1 MLGYARVLLWYCFCI
16 ALVLL
21 WYCSGIARVLLW
33 YCFGIARV
41 LLWYYSGIARV
52 LLWYCLSMLGY
63 RLGMLGYCSGIAW
76 VLLGYCSGIAR
87 VFLGYAWIC
96 LDIARVLISHFS
108 ITDYQVNWDLPMA
121 SRSEKLRLKILYQS
135 SPLKICKQPTDRL
148 TNQPTDKVGLL
159 GVAWGCSGLAQRL
172 VFSGQRYYDC

>member
-1 MLGYARVLLWYCFCI
+1 MPGYYSGIALVLLGYARVLL
-16 ALVLL
+16 
-21 WYCSGIARVLLW
+21 G
-33 YCFGIARV
+33 
-41 LLWYYSGIARV
+41 
-52 LLWYCLSMLGY
+52 YCL
-63 RLGMLGYCSGIAW
+63 GIAW
-76 VLLGYCSGIAR
+76 VFSGIA
-87 VFLGYAWIC
+87 G
-96 LDIARVLISHFS
+96 VLISHFS